1 MHVNKIRKHVQGYE
15 EYRASPSDFIHKHKD
30 DRNLNKGGSV
40 FILTPGNANIQIDND
55 KLRKYKYDIKIYDY
69 IKEHGF
75 IEMLR
80 NVFDSYLAK
89 LLKEISLDQNAEV
102 INYLNSIKDK
112 LLFDDDKKAVSDYFA
127 QRIKGK
133 RTYGLKVIN
142 EWLDQNIG
150 NKCNIRLV
158 SDKYRK
164 RKENDGTFSKN
175 YNKNFWVFK

>member
-1 MHVNKIRKHVQGYE
+1 
-15 EYRASPSDFIHKHKD
+15 
-30 DRNLNKGGSV
+30 
-40 FILTPGNANIQIDND
+40 
-55 KLRKYKYDIKIYDY
+55 
-69 IKEHGF
+69 
-75 IEMLR
+75 MLR
-80 NVFDSYLAK
+80 NVFDGYLAK
-89 LLKEISLDQNAEV
+89 LLKEISIEPNRDV
-102 INYLNSIKDK
+102 ITYLNNMKDK
-112 LLFDDDKKAVSDYFA
+112 LLFDEDKKAVSDYFA

-164 RKENDGTFSKN
+164 RKEDDGTFSKN